1 MSELSAPKDE
11 RLKMLFIDDDPMIAQ
26 SVKMQLAS
34 NWKMIHA
41 TSLKGLDGKNFDA
54 AFVDM
59 HLSPDS
65 LRMKKPEGP
74 SFIAQLSQQNPHLEI
89 VAISGDLDRNL
100 MESCLKA
107 GASRYLAKPLAPEEF
122 KLILEK
128 IEALILLQNATHRAF
143 QNSQAWIGSSLKSH
157 EVRKQLASLQSES
170 GPILI
175 EGESGTGK
183 EVAAHLIH
191 GPQSE
196 RPFIA
201 VNIAAIP
208 EKLFESEMFGH
219 VKGAFTGADQ
229 NKIGLVEAASG
240 GDLFIDE
247 IEALPLSLQPILL
260 RFLESG
266 EIRRVGAKDN
276 IKINAR
282 VIVATNQNLNQMVKD
297 QKFRDDLLWRLN
309 GKKILLPPLRDRSAD
324 IIELVEYFL
333 QKERP
338 KRNKAIAED
347 AKKTL
352 SEYGFPGNVRELKRI
367 VEQISLYAPLPIIR
381 REDVVNCLPRT
392 VGGPNTENVDF
403 SLGLNEVMQA
413 FEANIILKALQL
425 HPEID
430 ELAHVLKVSR
440 SNLYKKLKDHN
451 IELPS

>member
-1 MSELSAPKDE
+1 MSTPQDE
-11 RLKMLFIDDDPMIAQ
+11 RLKLLFIDDDDLIVQ
-26 SVKMQLAS
+26 SVKMLLPS
-34 NWKMIHA
+34 NWRMVH
-41 TSLKGLDGKNFDA
+41 SLSMQGLDGKNFDA

-59 HLSPDS
+59 HLSPQALKS
-65 LRMKKPEGP
+65 KKPEGP
-74 SFIAQLSQQNPHLEI
+74 AFIQELSKQNPHLEI

-100 MESCLKA
+100 MESCLQN

-122 KLILEK
+122 KLVLEK
-128 IEALILLQNATHRAF
+128 IEALILLRNATHRAF
-143 QNSQAWIGSSLKSH
+143 QTSQAWIGQSTKSN
-157 EVRKQLASLQSES
+157 EVRKQIASLQSEA

-191 GPQSE
+191 GPKSE
-196 RPFIA
+196 KPFIA

-247 IEALPLSLQPILL
+247 IEALPLSLQPVLL

-266 EIRRVGAKDN
+266 EIRRVGGKDN

-282 VIVATNQNLNQMVKD
+282 IIVATNQNLNQMVREKT
-297 QKFRDDLLWRLN
+297 FRDDLLWRLN
-309 GKKILLPPLRDRSAD
+309 GKKIVLPSLRERKEDVH
-324 IIELVEYFL
+324 ELCEYFL

-338 KRNKAIAED
+338 KRNKSIAED
-347 AKKTL
+347 ARAAL
-352 SEYGFPGNVRELKRI
+352 AEYNFPGNVRELKRI
-367 VEQISLYAPLPIIR
+367 CEQLSLYSPLPIIR
-381 REDVVNCLPRT
+381 REDVVNCLPHT
-392 VGGPNTENVDF
+392 LGGAQLESIDF
-403 SLGLNEVMQA
+403 SLGLNEVMQS
-413 FEANIILKALQL
+413 FEAKIILQALKM
-425 HPEID
+425 HPDID
-430 ELAHVLKVSR
+430 ELAQVLKVSR

-451 IELPS
+451 IELPN

>member
-1 MSELSAPKDE
+1 MSQPLNSKDD
-11 RLKMLFIDDDPMIAQ
+11 RLKLLFIDDDELIVQ
-26 SVKMQLAS
+26 SIKMLLPT
-34 NWKMIHA
+34 NWRMVH
-41 TSLKGLDGKNFDA
+41 SLSSKGLEAKNFDA

-59 HLSPDS
+59 HLSLDS
-65 LRMKKPEGP
+65 LKSKKPEGP
-74 SFIAQLSQQNPHLEI
+74 GFIAELHSQNPHLEI

-100 MESCLKA
+100 MESCLQA

-122 KLILEK
+122 KLVLEK
-128 IEALILLQNATHRAF
+128 IEALILLRNATHRAF
-143 QNSQAWIGSSLKSH
+143 QSTQIWIGSSAKSH
-157 EVRKQLASLQSES
+157 AVRKQIAALQSES

-191 GPQSE
+191 GPKSE
-196 RPFIA
+196 KPFIA

-266 EIRRVGAKDN
+266 EIRRVGAKEN
-276 IKINAR
+276 LKINAR
-282 VIVATNQNLNQMVKD
+282 VIVATNQNLNQLVKE

-309 GKKILLPPLRDRSAD
+309 GKKIVLPPLRERRED
-324 IIELVEYFL
+324 IIELCEHFL
-333 QKERP
+333 NKERP
-338 KRNKAIAED
+338 KRNKSLGED
-347 AKKTL
+347 AGLAL
-352 SEYGFPGNVRELKRI
+352 SSYDFPGNVRELKRLI
-367 VEQISLYAPLPIIR
+367 EQMSLYAPLPIIR
-381 REDVVNCLPRT
+381 KEDVANCLPRSFSD
-392 VGGPNTENVDF
+392 GANERIDF
-403 SLGLNEVMQA
+403 SLGLNEAMQT
-413 FEANIILKALQL
+413 FEANLILKALKL

-430 ELAHVLKVSR
+430 ELAQVLKVSR